1 MTDSSTETSVA
12 ALLYER
18 GRPVWEAAYAHPM
31 IGEIGSGIL
40 AHETFRFY
48 FEQNIMYLEEYAH
61 SIAFIAAK
69 APDTVAI
76 AVLNRFL
83 TQIVENEIPANHR
96 FLARLGGA
104 PPVGP
109 LSEMTLVNYS
119 YTRHLLYTTSQFS
132 PAAGLAA
139 ILPCQWSYGE
149 IATRL
154 AERVPDDQIYADWIS
169 LFANPAYDALVDDS
183 VALLDRL
190 AIEEKVGVGELAP
203 FFDWSSRY
211 ELAFWQM
218 AYSRGRDDIAPHE
231 EFDVTRENNHR

>member
-1 MTDSSTETSVA
+1 MTDSSIEASVA

-18 GRPVWEAAYAHPM
+18 GRPVWEAAHTHPM
-31 IGEIGSGIL
+31 ISEIGSGTL

-69 APDTVAI
+69 APDISALT
-76 AVLNRFL
+76 VLNRFL
-83 TQIVENEIPANHR
+83 TQIVENEIPANHQ

-104 PPVGP
+104 PRVGP
-109 LSEMTLVNYS
+109 LSEMTLANYG

-169 LFANPAYDALVDDS
+169 LFANPSYDALVADS
-183 VALLDRL
+183 VVLLDRL
-190 AIEEKVGVGELAP
+190 AFEEKVGVGELAP
-203 FFDWSSRY
+203 LFDWSSRY

-218 AYSRGRDDIAPHE
+218 AYSRGRDDAVPHDE
-231 EFDVTRENNHR
+231 SDVTREKHNR